1 MYLEP
6 VIPLGLHEYFVFYD
20 LIYNVSHAAPTV
32 QIPSVLS
39 PTSDF
44 FLAPSRAP
52 RIAVEL
58 TKVIHVKLLLLYHL
72 HTVKAS
78 CLFFSYSPVVINIH
92 QQKKHFYFITLHCK
106 MLLYKNLDSK
116 YSAHWKPFL
125 ECYLSI

>member
-6 VIPLGLHEYFVFYD
+6 VILLGLHEYFVFYD

-52 RIAVEL
+52 RIAVRINQSD
-58 TKVIHVKLLLLYHL
+58 TCKIVI
-72 HTVKAS
+72 TVPFAHSEGFMFILFLFSSCNQHPPAEKAF
-78 CLFFSYSPVVINIH
+78 LFY
-92 QQKKHFYFITLHCK
+92 
-106 MLLYKNLDSK
+106 
-116 YSAHWKPFL
+116 YSAL
-125 ECYLSI
+125 